1 LGRLIVR
8 FGIALFLVFIG
19 GGLFFLL
26 IIETTFNGG
35 FAVSV
40 KLLWLPLA
48 TIVFGFT
55 YLNREMLQARSR
67 RPWHAWAMAVALYPM
82 MLLFAW
88 PYVLAANALLPS
100 KGRIEFR
107 GPIVAKFM
115 SGGRY
120 TPCHVRIHDVR
131 TGQDVELNVRCRAN
145 PTVGA
150 LYSACF
156 ERGQLDIPVR
166 WRFAEIPD
174 PCLPTTGRASAP
186 PAA

>member
-19 GGLFFLL
+19 SGLFFLL

-88 PYVLAANALLPS
+88 PYVLAANALLAS

-115 SGGRY
+115 SGGRGAERQV
-120 TPCHVRIHDVR
+120 PGEPDGRR
-131 TGQDVELNVRCRAN
+131 PLLGLLRAR
-145 PTVGA
+145 PARHSGPMEIRRDSRPMPA
-150 LYSACF
+150 D
-156 ERGQLDIPVR
+156 ERARPR
-166 WRFAEIPD
+166 PS
-174 PCLPTTGRASAP
+174 GRLIT
-186 PAA
+186 